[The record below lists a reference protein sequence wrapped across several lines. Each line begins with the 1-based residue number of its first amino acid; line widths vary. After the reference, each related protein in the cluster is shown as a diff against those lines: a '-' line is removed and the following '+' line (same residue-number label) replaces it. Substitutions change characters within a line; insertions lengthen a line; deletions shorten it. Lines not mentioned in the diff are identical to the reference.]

1 MLSLAKARKDYYLQ
15 KLGEISPREDYYLKG
30 GTATGQWHG
39 RGAASV
45 GLSGTVSAGQL
56 VRMFDGEHPQTGEQ
70 LGRRLREGGVAAWD
84 LTFSADK
91 SVSLLWALGDT
102 EIRQQVLKA
111 FEEANTEALA
121 YLESVAS
128 DTRGARKIPVL
139 DEHGR
144 PVLDDE
150 GRPKV
155 RVETWPIKTEGYIA
169 AWFTEFTSRELD
181 PQLHTHVVVANRVKG
196 VDGVWRTLDARYL
209 YRHKLAAGC
218 IHEAELRKR
227 LTERLG
233 VRWQPVKKGM
243 ADVEGFTRDQITEFS
258 QRRQQI
264 DEWRSFHDVED
275 TPANNALIAL
285 ATRAPK
291 ERDES
296 IDELRAEWLERAA
309 TVGLTQ
315 RTINAMLNRGDTVT
329 IPEPDDLFTELGSER
344 GLTREKST
352 FGRADTLEAVAA
364 AFPEGATRQQVETL
378 ADTYLCQ
385 PDVVPIINGDR
396 CATQTGDLDAVPTAD
411 EPAPNPVLVPEHRY
425 TTAGLLATEQRII
438 NRAIEGI
445 AGNGW
450 KVTLSDAAKALA
462 DYDELT
468 EGQRRLVAQFATSG
482 NRVEVGV
489 GAAGTGKSTALSII
503 RQLAD
508 SSGAPIYGTAV
519 AAKAA
524 TGFESTTGIPSTTL
538 TRLIGEAR
546 DQGGLPERVVLV
558 VDEAGMVGTRQL
570 AQVSD
575 LVHQANGK
583 LILIGD
589 HHQLPELEAGGLFR
603 ALAARLPAMELS
615 DNVRQRDEW
624 ERAALNELRRGSVT
638 RALAMYRNRGRINT
652 APTPAAAIRNAVAQW
667 EHDVTRLGDISQV
680 LLIAHENSTVETLNR
695 LAREALTSSGTL
707 QGSAAVVAGCEYQA
721 GDRVVCLKNR
731 PRLGVLNGDLATITS
746 VDPERQTLTIRLDRN
761 RESRSLPSWYLTDG
775 HLDYGYAIT
784 GHKAQGATARIAHAV
799 TTGSTDREWVYVTM
813 SRGKEAN
820 TLHLVHPG
828 TSEDCSH
835 LPHFRPTELEAL
847 TAELGRRRAQSAA
860 IDSTTPAMKST
871 TPRQIPELGLGR

>member
-30 GTATGQWHG
+30 GTASGRWHG
-39 RGAASV
+39 RGAESQ
-45 GLSGTVSAGQL
+45 GLSGTVSVEQL
-56 VRMFDGEHPQTGEQ
+56 VRMFDGEHPATGEQ

-91 SVSLLWALGDT
+91 SVSLLWALGD
-102 EIRQQVLKA
+102 EEVRQHVLEA
-111 FEEANTEALA
+111 FEEANTAALA

-128 DTRGARKIPVL
+128 DTRGARRVPILDEDGQPVL
-139 DEHGR
+139 DEQGR
-144 PVLDDE
+144 P
-150 GRPKV
+150 RV
-155 RVETWPIKTEGYIA
+155 RVETWPIKTEGYMA
-169 AWFTEFTSRELD
+169 AWFTEFTSREND
-181 PQLHTHVVVANRVKG
+181 PQLHTHVVVANRVRG
-196 VDGVWRTLDARYL
+196 VDGTWRTLDGRYL
-209 YRHKLAAGC
+209 YRHKVAAGC

-227 LTERLG
+227 LTERVG
-233 VRWQPVKKGM
+233 VRWHPVEKGM
-243 ADVEGFTRDQITEFS
+243 ADVEGFTRDQIMEFS
-258 QRRQQI
+258 RRRQQI
-264 DEWRSFHDVED
+264 DEWRSVHDVED
-275 TPANNALIAL
+275 TPANNELIAL

-291 ERDES
+291 EGDQS
-296 IDELRAEWLERAA
+296 LDELRVEWLGRAA

-315 RTINAMLNRGDTVT
+315 RTIDAMLHRCNTVT
-329 IPEPDDLFTELGSER
+329 IPEPDDLFSELGSER
-344 GLTREKST
+344 GLTKEMST
-352 FGRADTLEAVAA
+352 FGRADALEAVAA
-364 AFPEGATRQQVETL
+364 AYPDGATRQQVETL
-378 ADTYLCQ
+378 VDTYLRR
-385 PDVVPIINGDR
+385 PDVVPIIPGDR
-396 CATQTGDLDAVPTAD
+396 SATQAGDLDAVLPSAGEPT
-411 EPAPNPVLVPEHRY
+411 PNPVLVPEHRY
-425 TTAGLLATEQRII
+425 TTAELLATEQRII

-450 KVTLSDAAKALA
+450 KVTLADVAKALA

-524 TGFESTTGIPSTTL
+524 TGFETTTGIPSTTL

-546 DQGGLPERVVLV
+546 DQGGLPEGVVLV

-589 HHQLPELEAGGLFR
+589 HHQLAELEAGGLFR
-603 ALAARLPAMELS
+603 ALAARLPAVDLTE
-615 DNVRQRDEW
+615 NVRQQEPW
-624 ERAALNELRRGSVT
+624 ERTALAELRHGSVT
-638 RALAMYRNRGRINT
+638 RALAMYKQRGRINMAT
-652 APTPAAAIRNAVAQW
+652 SPIEAIQDAVAHW
-667 EHDVTRLGDISQV
+667 HEDVARLGDVSQV
-680 LLIAHENSTVETLNR
+680 LLMAHQNQTVRALNK
-695 LAREALTSSGTL
+695 LAREALANT
-707 QGSAAVVAGCEYQA
+707 GSLHGPAATAAGREYRA

-731 PRLGVLNGDLATITS
+731 PRLGVLNGDLATITT
-746 VDPERQTLTIRLDRN
+746 VDPDRQTLTIRLDRN
-761 RESRSLPSWYLTDG
+761 QEVRNLPSWYLADG

-813 SRGKEAN
+813 SRGTDAN
-820 TLHLVHPG
+820 VLHLVQP
-828 TSEDCSH
+828 EDLDDECTH
-835 LPHFRPTELEAL
+835 LPHARSSGVQAL
-847 TAELGRRRAQSAA
+847 TAELSRRGAQAAA
-860 IDSTTPAMKST
+860 IDSLT
-871 TPRQIPELGLGR
+871 R